1 MEKIHESMKFIK
13 IEKHGGPDVLKL
25 NSQAVPDPG
34 PDEVLIR
41 VEAAG
46 VNRPDIMQRKGLYPP
61 PPGATDVLGL
71 EVSGTV
77 EKKGGNVTELK
88 VGSQICA
95 LVSCGGYA
103 EFCLASASICLPI
116 PEKISLEHAA
126 GIPETFFTVWTNVF
140 ERGHL
145 KSGETLLVHGGSSGI
160 GTTSIQLGKAF
171 GAKVYTTAGT
181 QEKCDFC
188 KNLGADVAINYNE
201 NDFEA
206 EIKALTENRGVDVIL
221 DMVGGLYFPK
231 NIKILASEGRLL
243 QIALMQGYK
252 AEVDFRPLLMKR
264 VTLTGSTLRPRSVKE
279 KAEIARGLF
288 KEVWPLLDS
297 GIIRP
302 IIHQTFPLEKAAD
315 AHRLMES
322 SNHIGKI
329 LLKPGEKLIG

>member
-1 MEKIHESMKFIK
+1 MEHIPETMNYIQ
-13 IEKHGGPDVLKL
+13 IEKHGDPDVLKL
-25 NSQAVPDPG
+25 NSQEVPDPG

-77 EKKGGNVTELK
+77 EKTGVNVTELK
-88 VGSQICA
+88 VGSQVCA

-116 PEKISLEHAA
+116 PENISLEHAA

-201 NDFEA
+201 NNFED
-206 EIKALTENRGVDVIL
+206 EIKTLTENRGVDVIL
-221 DMVGGLYFPK
+221 DMVGGPYFPK

-279 KAEIARGLF
+279 KASIARGLF

-329 LLKPGEKLIG
+329 LLKPQEK

>member
-1 MEKIHESMKFIK
+1 MKYIQ
-13 IEKHGGPDVLKL
+13 IEKHGDPDVLKL
-25 NSQAVPDPG
+25 NSQSVPDPG

-77 EKKGGNVTELK
+77 EKTGVNVTELK
-88 VGSQICA
+88 VGSQVCA

-116 PEKISLEHAA
+116 PENISLEHAA

-201 NDFEA
+201 NNFED
-206 EIKALTENRGVDVIL
+206 EIKTLTENRGVDVIL
-221 DMVGGLYFPK
+221 DMVGGPYFPK

-279 KAEIARGLF
+279 KASIARGLF

-302 IIHQTFPLEKAAD
+302 IIHQTFPLEKASD

-329 LLKPGEKLIG
+329 LLKPNEK

>member
-1 MEKIHESMKFIK
+1 MKYIQ
-13 IEKHGGPDVLKL
+13 IEKHGDPDVLKL
-25 NSQAVPDPG
+25 KSQSVPDPG

-77 EKKGGNVTELK
+77 EKTGVNVTELK
-88 VGSQICA
+88 VGSQVCA

-116 PEKISLEHAA
+116 PENISLEHAA

-188 KNLGADVAINYNE
+188 KNLGADVAINYKE

-206 EIKALTENRGVDVIL
+206 EIKTLTENRGVDVIL
-221 DMVGGLYFPK
+221 DMVGGPYFPK

-279 KAEIARGLF
+279 KAAIARSLF

-329 LLKPGEKLIG
+329 LLKPDEK

>member
-1 MEKIHESMKFIK
+1 MEKIHELMKYIQ
-13 IEKHGGPDVLKL
+13 IEKHGDPDVLKL
-25 NSQAVPDPG
+25 NLQAVPDPG

-41 VEAAG
+41 VAAAG

-77 EKKGGNVTELK
+77 EKRGRNVTELK
-88 VGSQICA
+88 VGSQVCA

-116 PEKISLEHAA
+116 PENISLEHAA

-171 GAKVYTTAGT
+171 GAKGYTTAGT

-201 NDFEA
+201 NNFED
-206 EIKALTENRGVDVIL
+206 EIKTLTENRGVDVIL
-221 DMVGGLYFPK
+221 DMVGGPYFPK

-279 KAEIARGLF
+279 KASIARGLF

-329 LLKPGEKLIG
+329 LLKPQEK

>member
-1 MEKIHESMKFIK
+1 MKYIQ
-13 IEKHGGPDVLKL
+13 IEKHGDPDVLKL

-77 EKKGGNVTELK
+77 EKTGVNVTELK
-88 VGSQICA
+88 VGSQVCA

-116 PEKISLEHAA
+116 PENISLEHAA

-201 NDFEA
+201 NNFED
-206 EIKALTENRGVDVIL
+206 EIKTLTENRGVDVIL
-221 DMVGGLYFPK
+221 DMVGGPYFPK

-279 KAEIARGLF
+279 KASIARGLF

-302 IIHQTFPLEKAAD
+302 IIHQTFPLEKASD

-329 LLKPGEKLIG
+329 LLKPDEK

>member
-1 MEKIHESMKFIK
+1 
-13 IEKHGGPDVLKL
+13 
-25 NSQAVPDPG
+25 
-34 PDEVLIR
+34 
-41 VEAAG
+41 
-46 VNRPDIMQRKGLYPP
+46 MQRKGLYPP
-61 PPGATDVLGL
+61 PPGATDVPGL
-71 EVSGTV
+71 EVSGIVVKTGKN
-77 EKKGGNVTELK
+77 EAEPK
-88 VGSQICA
+88 VGSQVCA

-103 EFCLASASICLPI
+103 EYCLASASICLPV

-140 ERGHL
+140 EKGQL

-171 GAKVYTTAGT
+171 GATVYTTAGT
-181 QEKCDFC
+181 QEKCEYC
-188 KNLGADVAINYNE
+188 KNLGADAAINYNE
-201 NDFEA
+201 NDFET
-206 EIKALTENRGVDVIL
+206 EIKTLTENRGVDVIL
-221 DMVGGLYFPK
+221 DMVGGPYFPK
-231 NIKILASEGRLL
+231 NIKILAAEGRLL

-264 VTLTGSTLRPRSVKE
+264 VTLTGSTLRPRSIKE
-279 KAEIARGLF
+279 KAEIARALR

-297 GIIRP
+297 GTIRP

-329 LLKPGEKLIG
+329 LLKPDEK

>member
-1 MEKIHESMKFIK
+1 
-13 IEKHGGPDVLKL
+13 
-25 NSQAVPDPG
+25 
-34 PDEVLIR
+34 
-41 VEAAG
+41 
-46 VNRPDIMQRKGLYPP
+46 MQRKGLYPP
-61 PPGATDVLGL
+61 PPGATDVPGL

-77 EKKGGNVTELK
+77 VKKGKNVAVPE
-88 VGSQICA
+88 VGSQVCA

-103 EFCLASASICLPI
+103 EYCLASASICLPV
-116 PEKISLEHAA
+116 PKKISLEHAA

-140 ERGHL
+140 ARGQL

-171 GAKVYTTAGT
+171 GATVYTTAGT
-181 QEKCDFC
+181 QEKCEYC
-188 KNLGADVAINYNE
+188 KKIGADVAINYNE
-201 NDFEA
+201 NDYEA
-206 EIKALTENRGVDVIL
+206 EIKTLTENRGVDVIL
-221 DMVGGLYFPK
+221 DMVGGPYFPK
-231 NIKILASEGRLL
+231 NIKILAVQGRLL

-279 KAEIARGLF
+279 KAEIARALR
-288 KEVWPLLDS
+288 KEVWPLMDS
-297 GIIRP
+297 GTIRP

-329 LLKPGEKLIG
+329 LLKPDEK

>member
-1 MEKIHESMKFIK
+1 MKYIQ
-13 IEKHGGPDVLKL
+13 IEKHGDPDVLKL

-77 EKKGGNVTELK
+77 EKTGVNVTELK
-88 VGSQICA
+88 VGSQVCA

-116 PEKISLEHAA
+116 PENISLEHAA

-201 NDFEA
+201 NNFED
-206 EIKALTENRGVDVIL
+206 EIKTLTENRGVDVIL
-221 DMVGGLYFPK
+221 DMVGGPYFPK

-279 KAEIARGLF
+279 KASIARGLF

-302 IIHQTFPLEKAAD
+302 IIHQTFPLEKASD

-329 LLKPGEKLIG
+329 LLKPNEK

>member
-1 MEKIHESMKFIK
+1 MNYIQ
-13 IEKHGGPDVLKL
+13 IEKHGDPDVLKL
-25 NSQAVPDPG
+25 SSQSVPDPG
-34 PDEVLIR
+34 LDEVLIR

-61 PPGATDVLGL
+61 PPGATDVPGL
-71 EVSGTV
+71 EVSGIVVKTG
-77 EKKGGNVTELK
+77 KNVAEPK
-88 VGSQICA
+88 VGSLVCA

-103 EFCLASASICLPI
+103 EYCLASASICLPV

-140 ERGHL
+140 ERGQL

-171 GAKVYTTAGT
+171 GATVYTTAGT
-181 QEKCDFC
+181 QEKCEYC
-188 KNLGADVAINYNE
+188 KNLGADAAINYNE

-206 EIKALTENRGVDVIL
+206 EIKTLTENRGVDVIL
-221 DMVGGLYFPK
+221 DMVGGPYFPK
-231 NIKILASEGRLL
+231 NIKILAAEGRLL

-264 VTLTGSTLRPRSVKE
+264 VTLTGSTLRPRSIKE
-279 KAEIARGLF
+279 KAEIARALR

-297 GIIRP
+297 GTIRP

-322 SNHIGKI
+322 SSHIGKI
-329 LLKPGEKLIG
+329 LLKPDEK

>member
-1 MEKIHESMKFIK
+1 MKYIQ
-13 IEKHGGPDVLKL
+13 IEKHGDPDVLKL
-25 NSQAVPDPG
+25 NSQSVPDPG
-34 PDEVLIR
+34 SDEVLIR

-77 EKKGGNVTELK
+77 EKTGVNVTELK
-88 VGSQICA
+88 VGSQVCA
-95 LVSCGGYA
+95 LVSSGGYA

-116 PEKISLEHAA
+116 PENISLEHAA

-188 KNLGADVAINYNE
+188 RKLGADVAINYNE
-201 NDFEA
+201 NDFEV
-206 EIKALTENRGVDVIL
+206 EIKTLTENRGVDVIL
-221 DMVGGLYFPK
+221 DMVGGPYFPK

-279 KAEIARGLF
+279 KASIAQGLF

-297 GIIRP
+297 GNIRP

-329 LLKPGEKLIG
+329 LLKPDEK